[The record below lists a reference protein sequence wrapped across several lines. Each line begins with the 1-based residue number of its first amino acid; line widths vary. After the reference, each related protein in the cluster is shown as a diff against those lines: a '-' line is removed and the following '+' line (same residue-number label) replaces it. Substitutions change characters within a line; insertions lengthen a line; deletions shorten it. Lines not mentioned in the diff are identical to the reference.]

1 MNPKAKCCSK
11 TLVAKKMVMAA
22 TGLMLF
28 GFLVGH
34 MVGNLKIFQGIDAAS
49 GRYKIDV
56 YAQFLRDVGFPLF
69 AHGELLLYARL
80 GLLAAFALH
89 IASAVQVVLASRAAR
104 PQGYVVKE
112 YLATNFAARTMWVS
126 GLLILAY
133 VGFHLLH
140 FTTGQANFTGF
151 EHGKVYANVY
161 HAFRVWWVALFYI
174 ASMAVLSSHL
184 FHGLWSLF
192 QTLGICR
199 QENLK
204 IFQWVARAIA
214 VGIFLGYAVVPV
226 SILVGIVPPPMVG
239 N

>member
-1 MNPKAKCCSK
+1 
-11 TLVAKKMVMAA
+11 MVMAV

-28 GFLVGH
+28 GFLVAH
-34 MVGNLKIFQGIDAAS
+34 MVGNLKIFQGIDIGS

-80 GLLAAFALH
+80 GLLAAFGLH

-104 PQGYVVKE
+104 PQAYVVKE

-161 HAFRVWWVALFYI
+161 HAFRVWWLALIYVA
-174 ASMAVLSSHL
+174 AMAVLSAHL

-204 IFQWVARAIA
+204 IFQWIARVIA
-214 VGIFLGYAVVPV
+214 VIIFLGYAAVPFAV
-226 SILVGIVPPPMVG
+226 LVGGVAPPVAG
-239 N
+239 L